1 VDSVL
6 ELIHGDLYGPIA
18 PATPN
23 GNKYFLLPVDD
34 LSHFMWIR
42 VLSSKDQAPSV
53 IKNFQAAVEVETGKK
68 LKVLWIDRGEGVGG
82 VCSTPCRA
90 RRTMTAHRLILTTA
104 KWGGGVAQPEHCWD
118 SSMRAEVEGASR
130 LFFGEAVTT
139 AVHVL
144 ERSPTRV
151 INGKTP

>member
-1 VDSVL
+1 
-6 ELIHGDLYGPIA
+6 
-18 PATPN
+18 
-23 GNKYFLLPVDD
+23 
-34 LSHFMWIR
+34 
-42 VLSSKDQAPSV
+42 
-53 IKNFQAAVEVETGKK
+53 
-68 LKVLWIDRGEGVGG
+68 
-82 VCSTPCRA
+82 
-90 RRTMTAHRLILTTA
+90 MTAHRLILTTA

-151 INGKTP
+151 VNGKTP